1 MTSLPG
7 RFSSAAQFLIIVAV
21 VTECLVFALLSPSFL
36 TVNNFV
42 NVALQI
48 AIYGILA
55 VGMTLV
61 ILTGGIDLSIGSIVA
76 LSGVVA
82 AGVLEKMAQQAGLGM
97 LLAIFVGIGIGMT
110 SGGFAGL
117 MITRLR
123 VPPFIVTLA
132 LMTVCRGL
140 AFIFTGGFSIGNLPL
155 GFGFL
160 GRGHLGPIP
169 VPVVM
174 MAVVF
179 LGGYLLLS
187 KSAQG
192 RYIYA
197 IGGNEEASRLSGI
210 NTRGVIQWVYLL
222 NGALA
227 GLAGIT
233 LASRLGKQVE
243 HMEKH
248 PRCVAVGSKIL
259 LIDADGWPICEMC
272 QQRTHAEID
281 EVNLR
286 AGGAAMNHPAVVFRR
301 EVVLKAGGYRQ
312 EMIYA
317 EDLDLWLRLAEVG
330 ELYNLPEV
338 LVHYRMH
345 AQSISHARATEQRLK
360 WCRAVADAR
369 KRRGAPSQLEL
380 LPADTVSRAVKVSDH
395 HIRWA
400 WQALMAGN
408 VPTARKHAFAGL
420 RMKPFSVE
428 SWRLAACAARGH

>member
-1 MTSLPG
+1 MNLPLSTRLSSL
-7 RFSSAAQFLIIVAV
+7 SQFLIIAAV

-36 TVNNFV
+36 TINNFV

-61 ILTGGIDLSIGSIVA
+61 IITGGIDLSVGSIVA
-76 LSGVVA
+76 LAGVVA
-82 AGVLEKMAQQAGLGM
+82 AGVLEKMPEQAGLGTF
-97 LLAIFVGIGIGMT
+97 LAIAVGIVIGVA
-110 SGGFAGL
+110 SGGFSGL
-117 MITRLR
+117 MVTRLR

-174 MAVVF
+174 MALVF

-187 KSAQG
+187 KSSKG

-210 NTRGVIQWVYLL
+210 DTRRVILQVYLL

-233 LASRLGKQVE
+233 LASRLGAGVPNSGLQYELDVIAAVVVGGTSL
-243 HMEKH
+243 MGG
-248 PRCVAVGSKIL
+248 VGSVAGTFWGTVFIGIL
-259 LIDADGWPICEMC
+259 NNGL
-272 QQRTHAEID
+272 
-281 EVNLR
+281 NL
-286 AGGAAMNHPAVVFRR
+286 ANVDPYSQKVALGVVILMAV
-301 EVVLKAGGYRQ
+301 L
-312 EMIYA
+312 
-317 EDLDLWLRLAEVG
+317 LD
-330 ELYNLPEV
+330 
-338 LVHYRMH
+338 
-345 AQSISHARATEQRLK
+345 RLK
-360 WCRAVADAR
+360 
-369 KRRGAPSQLEL
+369 K
-380 LPADTVSRAVKVSDH
+380 
-395 HIRWA
+395 
-400 WQALMAGN
+400 
-408 VPTARKHAFAGL
+408 
-420 RMKPFSVE
+420 
-428 SWRLAACAARGH
+428 

>member
-1 MTSLPG
+1 
-7 RFSSAAQFLIIVAV
+7 
-21 VTECLVFALLSPSFL
+21 
-36 TVNNFV
+36 
-42 NVALQI
+42 
-48 AIYGILA
+48 
-55 VGMTLV
+55 
-61 ILTGGIDLSIGSIVA
+61 
-76 LSGVVA
+76 VVA
-82 AGVLEKMAQQAGLGM
+82 AGVLEKMAQQAALGM

-155 GFGFL
+155 SFGFL

-233 LASRLGKQVE
+233 LASRLGAGVPNSGLSYE
-243 HMEKH
+243 LDVIAAVVVGGTSLMGGSGS
-248 PRCVAVGSKIL
+248 VAGTFWGTVFIGILNNGLNLANVDPYSQKVALGVVIL
-259 LIDADGWPICEMC
+259 L
-272 QQRTHAEID
+272 
-281 EVNLR
+281 
-286 AGGAAMNHPAVVFRR
+286 AV
-301 EVVLKAGGYRQ
+301 L
-312 EMIYA
+312 
-317 EDLDLWLRLAEVG
+317 LD
-330 ELYNLPEV
+330 
-338 LVHYRMH
+338 
-345 AQSISHARATEQRLK
+345 
-360 WCRAVADAR
+360 
-369 KRRGAPSQLEL
+369 
-380 LPADTVSRAVKVSDH
+380 
-395 HIRWA
+395 
-400 WQALMAGN
+400 
-408 VPTARKHAFAGL
+408 
-420 RMKPFSVE
+420 RMKK
-428 SWRLAACAARGH
+428 

>member
-1 MTSLPG
+1 MTSLSG

-82 AGVLEKMAQQAGLGM
+82 AGVLEKMVQQAGLGM

-233 LASRLGKQVE
+233 LASRLGAGVPNSGQSYELDVIAAVVVGGTSL
-243 HMEKH
+243 MGGSGS
-248 PRCVAVGSKIL
+248 VAGTFWGTVFIGILNNGLNLANVDPYSQKVALGVVIL
-259 LIDADGWPICEMC
+259 L
-272 QQRTHAEID
+272 
-281 EVNLR
+281 
-286 AGGAAMNHPAVVFRR
+286 AV
-301 EVVLKAGGYRQ
+301 L
-312 EMIYA
+312 
-317 EDLDLWLRLAEVG
+317 LDR
-330 ELYNLPEV
+330 
-338 LVHYRMH
+338 
-345 AQSISHARATEQRLK
+345 IK
-360 WCRAVADAR
+360 
-369 KRRGAPSQLEL
+369 K
-380 LPADTVSRAVKVSDH
+380 
-395 HIRWA
+395 
-400 WQALMAGN
+400 
-408 VPTARKHAFAGL
+408 
-420 RMKPFSVE
+420 
-428 SWRLAACAARGH
+428 